1 MIFLSINGILQ
12 HILKIFQK
20 WVNAKAL
27 QLYGTQS
34 KLMHQFVTGFFLNT
48 GTKYLEDDINKKI
61 QIKIFPGSICM
72 LEKVFK

>member
-1 MIFLSINGILQ
+1 MLLEMFSYSKFSDQTFSPFL
-12 HILKIFQK
+12 
-20 WVNAKAL
+20 
-27 QLYGTQS
+27 
-34 KLMHQFVTGFFLNT
+34 LNPDA